1 MYQTNFNKK
10 SIQIKAR
17 KKTSFCFA
25 YPESVGGRVGGDEEA
40 NALVP
45 FSFLNA
51 VV

>member
-25 YPESVGGRVGGDEEA
+25 YPESVGGRGGGEEA